1 MSKGDVATVNT
12 IGAPRKAKWRVESQV
27 TAGQPAEIK
36 ASVPPVHRSR
46 AESSSTTRE
55 SSTVDQRW
63 AEAPSPAG
71 PSPRRSTRNV
81 DLQRARSPW
90 DCLIN
95 GVCGFGLIRKEMAVT
110 DTTELLNDQMI
121 DLVMGE
127 IIDQKAL
134 AERLLVQAKEQGVS
148 LVGPGGLLRTSS
160 RRTSSRRR

>member
-1 MSKGDVATVNT
+1 M
-12 IGAPRKAKWRVESQV
+12 
-27 TAGQPAEIK
+27 
-36 ASVPPVHRSR
+36 
-46 AESSSTTRE
+46 
-55 SSTVDQRW
+55 
-63 AEAPSPAG
+63 
-71 PSPRRSTRNV
+71 
-81 DLQRARSPW
+81 
-90 DCLIN
+90 
-95 GVCGFGLIRKEMAVT
+95 T